1 MGIKPNVLSIVVPK
15 VTFRKDGIKTVLFCP
30 VTSVSTQYIVP
41 PPYFDVL
48 AGYVVWRR
56 KQKVYNL
63 KGAWTQKMVRQRG
76 CL

>member
-41 PPYFDVL
+41 PPY
-48 AGYVVWRR
+48 GPR
-56 KQKVYNL
+56 KWSDSV
-63 KGAWTQKMVRQRG
+63 GASEELGHLGSMP
-76 CL
+76 